1 MAENTSNLLIYR
13 VGEQGLEVFMME
25 DEHGNATLPQSPASQ
40 LAIATVLSDKDR
52 VIQLDSA
59 DLQNAVAIEADWH
72 EIPSLKKLIHQ
83 DVTFVKS
90 TIKEMIPNMMEKG
103 TFFAV
108 KEAFKKVLPSQYQ
121 ALKEL
126 KEIITERNMTNY

>member
-1 MAENTSNLLIYR
+1 
-13 VGEQGLEVFMME
+13 MME
-25 DEHGNATLPQSPASQ
+25 DENGNATLPQSPANHHAFASM
-40 LAIATVLSDKDR
+40 LNDKDR
-52 VIQLDSA
+52 VIQLDSTDA
-59 DLQNAVAIEADWH
+59 DKSLAIEADWH

-83 DVTFVKS
+83 DVSLVKS
-90 TIKEMIPNMMEKG
+90 TIREMIPNMMEKG

-108 KEAFKKVLPSQYQ
+108 KEAFKKVLPNQYL

>member
-1 MAENTSNLLIYR
+1 MTENTSNLLIYR

-25 DEHGNATLPQSPASQ
+25 DEHGNAMLPQSPASHH
-40 LAIATVLSDKDR
+40 AISAILNDNDR
-52 VIQLDSA
+52 VIQLDSE
-59 DLQNAVAIEADWH
+59 DVQKSVAIEADWH

-83 DVTFVKS
+83 DVRFVKS
-90 TIKEMIPNMMEKG
+90 TIREMLPNMMEKG

-108 KEAFKKVLPSQYQ
+108 KEAFKKVLPNQYQ

-126 KEIITERNMTNY
+126 REIITERNITNY